1 MSTKFIKKSKK
12 LMLKKRFAKFVIN
25 LLLVV
30 WTLMSVHCSEKGKER
45 IGFIEENTDLCARFK
60 FLTIQ
65 KF

>member
-12 LMLKKRFAKFVIN
+12 LMLKKRFATFVIN
-25 LLLVV
+25 LLLV